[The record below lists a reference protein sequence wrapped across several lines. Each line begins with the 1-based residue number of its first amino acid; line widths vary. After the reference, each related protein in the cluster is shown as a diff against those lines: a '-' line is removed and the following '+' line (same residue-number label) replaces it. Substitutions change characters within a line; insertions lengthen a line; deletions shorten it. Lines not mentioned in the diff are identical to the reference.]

1 MVAEETIL
9 LREWNQCLSLIWFDE
24 SMTPVRE
31 RWDENEDSEPLLA
44 ELDGTLPW
52 PSRSRRR

>member
-1 MVAEETIL
+1 MTEEAIL

-24 SMTPVRE
+24 SITPVRE
-31 RWDENEDSEPLLA
+31 LWDEDEDKEPLLE